1 MTTEHTSQLPIETTF
16 DSNYRKVMVAAR
28 RARQIQSGA
37 SPLVRS
43 QSNKACRLAQEEI
56 LAGKIAYVH
65 TGPPPEKPTLEDP
78 GIPILAV

>member
-1 MTTEHTSQLPIETTF
+1 MTPDPTHGLPIETKF

-56 LAGKIAYVH
+56 QAGKIAYVH
-65 TGPPPEKPTLEDP
+65 VGPPLEKPTLEDP

>member
-1 MTTEHTSQLPIETTF
+1 MTTNPPVQKEF

-37 SPLVRS
+37 KALVPS
-43 QSNKACRLAQEEI
+43 TTNKACRLAQEEI
-56 LAGKIAYVH
+56 QAGKIAYVH

-78 GIPILAV
+78 GIPILAI

>member
-1 MTTEHTSQLPIETTF
+1 MEPTTNLPIETKF

-37 SPLVRS
+37 SPLIHS
-43 QSNKACRLAQEEI
+43 LSTKACRLAVEEI
-56 LAGKIAYVH
+56 RAGKIAYVH